1 VHSPGLSTFADD
13 ARYRDE
19 GGTSPRQPRDLV
31 DDATSIA
38 RVLADSDADADLAD
52 AQAAAHDPGAF
63 EPIYRRHRLTILR
76 YARSRTT
83 SDDDALELT
92 AVTFERA
99 LRSISGFRPKGG
111 GMTAWLLRIA
121 RNAAIDE
128 ARRAGRRDIAM
139 APDSEPADPG
149 RPNEAAE
156 LRLLVAGLPDRQREA
171 VELRYAAGLTAREIG
186 SVLSISE
193 GAAQKHLE
201 RGLRALRE
209 AYRDD

>member
-1 VHSPGLSTFADD
+1 M
-13 ARYRDE
+13 
-19 GGTSPRQPRDLV
+19 

-38 RVLADSDADADLAD
+38 RVLPDSDADADLID
-52 AQAAAHDPGAF
+52 AQAASQDPGAF
-63 EPIYRRHRLTILR
+63 EPIYRRYRLTILR

-99 LRSISGFRPKGG
+99 LRSIGGFTPKGG
-111 GMTAWLLRIA
+111 GMAAWLLRIA
-121 RNAAIDE
+121 RNAAIDD
-128 ARRAGRRDIAM
+128 ARRTGRRDVAT
-139 APDSEPADPG
+139 PVREPADPA

-186 SVLSISE
+186 SVMSISE

-209 AYRDD
+209 AYRDE

>member
-1 VHSPGLSTFADD
+1 M
-13 ARYRDE
+13 
-19 GGTSPRQPRDLV
+19 

-38 RVLADSDADADLAD
+38 GVLPDGNADADYAD
-52 AQAAAHDPGAF
+52 AQAASHDLGAF
-63 EPIYRRHRLTILR
+63 EPIYRRHRLTIFR
-76 YARSRTT
+76 YARSRTA

-92 AVTFERA
+92 SVTFERA
-99 LRSISGFRPKGG
+99 LRSISGFKPKGG

-121 RNAAIDE
+121 RNAAIDDV
-128 ARRAGRRDIAM
+128 RRRGRRDIAL
-139 APDSEPADPG
+139 AQESEPADPA
-149 RPNEAAE
+149 RSDEFAE
-156 LRLLVAGLPDRQREA
+156 LRLLVAGLPPRQREA

-209 AYRDD
+209 AYRDE